1 MDTEARNMTNNINI
15 GDIIYFER
23 DKQRYIVDGFETVD
37 SGRLMVSTRR
47 FIKSRNDWAK
57 VPKCW
62 IYDDDVDCNGADRPE
77 GWRFINEDAA

>member
-57 VPKCW
+57 VSKCW
-62 IYDDDVDCNGADRPE
+62 FYADSSTRTQ
-77 GWRFINEDAA
+77 RKLRS